1 MWANINHQTAM
12 NLIVNLPRRLGMQRG
27 NHVREERTRCVRS
40 LDRCREI
47 LTKSAHSGNSGQALA
62 SHEQDATL
70 RQSVQVNAAALVLLD
85 NLMAV
90 TTARPSAQLRGS
102 GKRGMSKNENGGRG
116 RLGIAIKAEQTTGV
130 VSHGGLNNTREGGE
144 GRKI

>member
-1 MWANINHQTAM
+1 MRANINHQTAM
-12 NLIVNLPRRLGMQRG
+12 NLIVNLPPRLGMQRG

-47 LTKSAHSGNSGQALA
+47 LTKSAHSGNSRRALA
-62 SHEQDATL
+62 SHEQHATL
-70 RQSVQVNAAALVLLD
+70 RQAVQVNAATLVLLD

-130 VSHGGLNNTREGGE
+130 VSHGGLNNPREGGE